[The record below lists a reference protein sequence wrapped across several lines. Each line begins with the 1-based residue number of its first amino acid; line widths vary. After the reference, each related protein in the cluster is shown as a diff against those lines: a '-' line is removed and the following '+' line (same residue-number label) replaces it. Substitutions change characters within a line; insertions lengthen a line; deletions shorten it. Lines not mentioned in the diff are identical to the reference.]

1 MVIQFAIRDSS
12 IYFLP
17 DSKDISHNLFLKNQ
31 AVFLS
36 YHSSPGV
43 YDPVRENYDS
53 GKAFQALMIDVGS
66 AESPE
71 V

>member
-1 MVIQFAIRDSS
+1 MFQFAIRDSS
-12 IYFLP
+12 FSFLP
-17 DSKDISHNLFLKNQ
+17 DSKEIAHNLTLKNQ

-53 GKAFQALMIDVGS
+53 GKAFQALMIDVGT
-66 AESPE
+66 ENDRDT
-71 V
+71 